1 MNRILWIAFFTILST
16 STFSKSLNE
25 TPLRYADRYS
35 IYNSLSF
42 YSDTLDQQVFNYAF
56 KGYFNVKD
64 RNKIEKDNLLSV
76 IDYSKSSVDRRFWV
90 IDLKKRQLLF
100 NEWVSHGKN
109 TGNTYASRFSNK
121 VSSLQ
126 SSLGFFLTGHTYDG
140 KHKYSLKLH
149 GLEDRYNSNAFKR
162 GIVIHGADYV
172 SQDFINRN
180 NRLGRSYGCPAI
192 RQEIKYDLISTI
204 QNGSLLFSYY
214 SSDNYLS
221 TSRYLN

>member
-1 MNRILWIAFFTILST
+1 
-16 STFSKSLNE
+16 
-25 TPLRYADRYS
+25 
-35 IYNSLSF
+35 
-42 YSDTLDQQVFNYAF
+42 
-56 KGYFNVKD
+56 
-64 RNKIEKDNLLSV
+64 LSV
-76 IDYSKSSVDRRFWV
+76 IDYTKHSRDKRFWI

-109 TGNTYASRFSNK
+109 TGNTYASDFSNK
-121 VSSLQ
+121 VNSLQ

-172 SQDFINRN
+172 SQDFIDNN

-204 QNGSLLFSYY
+204 ENGSLLFSYY
-214 SSDNYLS
+214 SSNQYLS
-221 TSRYLN
+221 TSQYLN